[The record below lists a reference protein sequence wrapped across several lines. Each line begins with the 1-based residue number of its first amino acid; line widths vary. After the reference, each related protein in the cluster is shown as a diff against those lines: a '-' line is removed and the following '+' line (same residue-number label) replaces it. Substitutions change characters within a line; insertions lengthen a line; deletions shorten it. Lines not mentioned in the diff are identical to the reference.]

1 MVIFTLYKQN
11 SKYGISFESKDAE
24 TEIYNCLDGYVDTE
38 TAIDASSWCDLATIG
53 EEYRHS
59 KFLILCEEI

>member
-1 MVIFTLYKQN
+1 MIIFTLRKQN

-24 TEIYNCLDGYVDTE
+24 AEIFNSLDGYVDTE

-53 EEYRHS
+53 EEYDHP
-59 KFLILCEEI
+59 KFSIICEEI

>member
-1 MVIFTLYKQN
+1 MVIFTLFKQN

-24 TEIYNCLDGYVDTE
+24 TEIYNSLDGYVDTE

-53 EEYRHS
+53 EEYHHP
-59 KFLILCEEI
+59 KFLIICEEI